1 MVICEE
7 TFLTDFG
14 EINAFEVQFF
24 SSSNIEWHA
33 GRLSA
38 RAQRKLQLKF
48 FYVLPIPPIIYVL
61 ANNIFFYPSP
71 IFFPRV

>member
-14 EINAFEVQFF
+14 EINAFEVQYF

-33 GRLSA
+33 GRLSSPRPKEIA
-38 RAQRKLQLKF
+38 VEVF
-48 FYVLPIPPIIYVL
+48 PCFTDIS
-61 ANNIFFYPSP
+61 NNLRTS
-71 IFFPRV
+71 